1 MTTYQRDT
9 IHTTDDIRAIADHA
23 GSHFFD
29 VDTLRFFNSRILD
42 GVRALDGN
50 ATEPGRRYLFVTSE
64 RDNYSN
70 RPRQYTVR
78 IATLGTQ
85 RDNRP
90 TIDIETI
97 DDGYSLPTAAAA
109 RRFMQDYNA

>member
-1 MTTYQRDT
+1 MTMYQRAA
-9 IHTTDDIRAIADHA
+9 IHTADDIRAIADRA

-29 VDTLRFFNSRILD
+29 ADTMRFFSSRLLD

-64 RDNYSN
+64 RDTYSDQ
-70 RPRQYTVR
+70 PRRYTVR
-78 IATLGTQ
+78 MATLGTQ

-90 TIDIETI
+90 AIDIQTIDEAY
-97 DDGYSLPTAAAA
+97 GLPTAAAA
-109 RRFMQDYNA
+109 RRFMRDYTA

>member
-29 VDTLRFFNSRILD
+29 ADTMRFFNSRILD

-50 ATEPGRRYLFVTSE
+50 TTKPGRRYLFITSE

-70 RPRQYTVR
+70 LPRQYTVR

-85 RDNRP
+85 RDDRP
-90 TIDIETI
+90 AIDIQTIDEAY
-97 DDGYSLPTAAAA
+97 GLPSAAAA
-109 RRFMQDYNA
+109 RRFMRDYSA